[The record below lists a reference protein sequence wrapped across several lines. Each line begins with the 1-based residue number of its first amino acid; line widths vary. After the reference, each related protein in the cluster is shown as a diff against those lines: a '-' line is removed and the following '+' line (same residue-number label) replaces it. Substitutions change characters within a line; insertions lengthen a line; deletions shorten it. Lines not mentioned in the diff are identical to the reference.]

1 MWIRFRW
8 VVCQLDHLCLLP
20 NDAARRR
27 ALNTLPPTL
36 NATYERILQRIN
48 KSNKEVQQ
56 LVQRSLRWL
65 VCSKEPLSSE
75 ALCEAISIET
85 GDTTLDRTAI
95 SDESEILRWCS
106 SLVRR
111 SASGKSLELGHF
123 TVKEFFTTGTD
134 PLDSEYG
141 LYHFSPEIDDAKLA
155 EMCLTYL
162 SFEDFGS
169 GSRESHRFSYKRWET
184 FGFRQY
190 AVRHWAGHA
199 RKNLARP
206 EVMSLAQQLLHPS
219 KPLAFVSWTQDLL
232 WAYHGYRHG
241 IFQSNSEISKYDLA
255 TTTPL
260 HFAAMLALPE
270 SCEWLLRKGCYIDQ
284 ASTYGTP
291 LECALLGEDVMGGWR
306 LAKPSAELM
315 VLRRSTVKLIIESGA
330 NVQKSCLSQHSLI
343 YQALCLRDEDVCAA
357 LLRKRAAIDYYS
369 ALRLA
374 KEGGDSLLA
383 YKILKTIGKD
393 DIRPEDHAILLEA
406 ALKSKELIE
415 HSREILVHGSGD
427 PIAAH
432 TDYMSPFL
440 TAAEYGQISVLKQLF
455 HDHKLSVD
463 TRGRQDRRSA
473 LHLAASNDHID
484 IVRFLQEHGADCTL
498 ADSQGRTPLHASV
511 ESSSGY
517 LCLQLLLD
525 QNVDVDSID
534 RNGLTVWH
542 LAASQGNIH
551 ALGILKGFAAPSKN
565 LYTRLKAHDGR
576 TILHCGA
583 QSGSKETLIFLLNHC
598 DEDAVHSKSSD
609 GSTALHYAMKAYS
622 SNPDDSNGSG
632 LGALEALLTRGAD
645 PMSQDSMGG
654 TALTYL
660 VETWEDYFLDFS
672 DINDDYGD
680 DVAEVAAMITKI
692 VDSTKNKDCLTSVIR
707 DPHLLFLA
715 LVSRKEDLA
724 HKVLK
729 YWPSVDEKAYR
740 VSELSSL
747 EAACYYGGCSRH
759 LLEEALRRS
768 KVDRSGASTKSG
780 LLLCACEGRPYWME
794 ETVKDLLDL
803 GFNPN
808 DCTMEGR
815 TAMMSAAQGGHVAI
829 VELLIYHGA
838 DVAATDNRGWSVIH
852 YACQSGN
859 RRLLYSLKRV
869 ISNWNARITTKF
881 YDGWSYNATA
891 LHLAASLDGYAL
903 EFLLVNDLI
912 SDINSLTHNKETAL
926 RVAAFFGISRN
937 VSLLLDVNADDTI
950 QAWHIESPLHVAI
963 RCGHLEV
970 VNIFIN
976 KGCDLL
982 LQDGKGLTPELLA
995 RKYGRHDI
1003 ANVLKEK
1010 TSARGKNESIRL
1022 DTTFISLTSP

>member
-1 MWIRFRW
+1 M
-8 VVCQLDHLCLLP
+8 
-20 NDAARRR
+20 
-27 ALNTLPPTL
+27 
-36 NATYERILQRIN
+36 
-48 KSNKEVQQ
+48 
-56 LVQRSLRWL
+56 
-65 VCSKEPLSSE
+65 
-75 ALCEAISIET
+75 
-85 GDTTLDRTAI
+85 
-95 SDESEILRWCS
+95 
-106 SLVRR
+106 RR

-123 TVKEFFTTGTD
+123 TVKEFLTTGTD

-141 LYHFSPEIDDAKLA
+141 VYHFSPEIDDAKLA
-155 EMCLTYL
+155 ETCLTYL

-169 GSRESHRFSYKRWET
+169 GSRESHRFSYKRWES
-184 FGFRQY
+184 FKFRQY

-232 WAYHGYRHG
+232 WACHGYGSG
-241 IFQSNSEISKYDLA
+241 IFQSNSQIPKYDLA

-270 SCEWLLRKGCYIDQ
+270 SCEWLLQKGCYVDQ

-291 LECALLGEDVMGGWR
+291 LECALLGEDVLARRR
-306 LAKPSAELM
+306 LAEPSAELM

-330 NVQKSCLSQHSLI
+330 NVQKSCLSQPSFI
-343 YQALCLRDEDVCAA
+343 YVALSLRDEDVCAA
-357 LLRKRAAIDYYS
+357 LLRKRAAIDRKS
-369 ALRLA
+369 AWLLA
-374 KEGGDSLLA
+374 EMDEGSLLA
-383 YKILKTIGKD
+383 YKILKNIGKD
-393 DIRPEDHAILLEA
+393 DIRPEDHATLLEA

-415 HSREILVHGSGD
+415 HSREMLVHRSGD

-484 IVRFLQEHGADCTL
+484 IVRFLQKRGADCTL

-517 LCLQLLLD
+517 LCLQFLLD

-534 RNGLTVWH
+534 RNGLTAWH

-551 ALGILKGFAAPSKN
+551 ALGILKGFAAPKKDF
-565 LYTRLKAHDGR
+565 YTRLKAHDGR

-583 QSGSKETLIFLLNHC
+583 QSVSKETLIFLLNHC
-598 DEDAVHSKSSD
+598 DEDAVHSKSLD

-622 SNPDDSNGSG
+622 LNPDDSNISG

-654 TALTYL
+654 TALSYL
-660 VETWEDYFLDFS
+660 VETWEKYFFNYTDTTRGVR
-672 DINDDYGD
+672 YGLAEI
-680 DVAEVAAMITKI
+680 VAEIAAMINKI
-692 VDSTKNKDCLTSVIR
+692 VDSTKNKDCLTSVCK

-715 LVSRKEDLA
+715 LVFGEEDLA
-724 HKVLK
+724 YKVLRH
-729 YWPSVDEKAYR
+729 WPSVDEKAYR
-740 VSELSSL
+740 ISKLSSL
-747 EAACYYGGCSRH
+747 EAACYYGWCSRQ
-759 LLEEALRRS
+759 LLEEVLRAS
-768 KVDRSGASTKSG
+768 KVDRSAASTKSG
-780 LLLCACEGRPYWME
+780 LLLCACEETPYNMGIRHYNMKR
-794 ETVKDLLDL
+794 TVEDLLDL

-808 DCTMEGR
+808 DCSVEGR
-815 TAMMSAAQGGHVAI
+815 TAMMSAAKGGHVAI

-859 RRLLYSLKRV
+859 GRLLYSLKRV
-869 ISNWNARITTKF
+869 MSNWNARITTKL
-881 YDGWSYNATA
+881 YDEWSYNATA

-903 EFLLVNDLI
+903 EFLLANDLI
-912 SDINSLTHNKETAL
+912 SDINSLTHNNETAL
-926 RVAAFFGISRN
+926 RIAAYFGISRN
-937 VSLLLDVNADDTI
+937 VSLLLDENADDTI
-950 QAWHIESPLHVAI
+950 QAWHTESPLHVAI

-995 RKYGRHDI
+995 RKYGHHDI

-1010 TSARGKNESIRL
+1010 ASARGKNESIRL
-1022 DTTFISLTSP
+1022 DTTFNSLTST

>member
-48 KSNKEVQQ
+48 KSNKEVQR

-95 SDESEILRWCS
+95 SEESEILRWCS

-123 TVKEFFTTGTD
+123 TVKEFLTTGTD

-141 LYHFSPEIDDAKLA
+141 VYHFSPEIDDAKLA
-155 EMCLTYL
+155 ETCLTYL

-169 GSRESHRFSYKRWET
+169 GSRESHRFSYKRWES

-199 RKNLARP
+199 RKNLTRP
-206 EVMSLAQQLLHPS
+206 VIMSLTQQLLHPS
-219 KPLAFVSWTQDLL
+219 KPLAFVSWTQDFL
-232 WAYHGYRHG
+232 WAYYGYRHG
-241 IFQSNSEISKYDLA
+241 IFQNNSQISKYVLA
-255 TTTPL
+255 AASPL

-270 SCEWLLRKGCYIDQ
+270 FCEWLLRKGCYVNQ

-291 LECALLGEDVMGGWR
+291 LECALLGEDVMMRGS
-306 LAKPSAELM
+306 LVEPSAELM
-315 VLRRSTVKLIIESGA
+315 VSRRSTVKLIIESGA
-330 NVQKSCLSQHSLI
+330 DVQKSCLSWPSFI
-343 YQALCLRDEDVCAA
+343 YIALNLRDEVVCAELLHKGAVIDCKSA
-357 LLRKRAAIDYYS
+357 LL
-369 ALRLA
+369 LA
-374 KEGGDSLLA
+374 EDDGASLLA
-383 YKILKTIGKD
+383 HEILKNIGED
-393 DIRPEDHAILLEA
+393 DVRPEDRATLLEA
-406 ALKSKELIE
+406 GLRSNELIKY
-415 HSREILVHGSGD
+415 SREMLVQRPGD

-432 TDYMSPFL
+432 TDYMSLFL
-440 TAAEYGQISVLKQLF
+440 TAAEYGQLSVLKQIF

-463 TRGRQDRRSA
+463 TRGRHDQRSA
-473 LHLAASNDHID
+473 LHLAASNDRID
-484 IVRFLQEHGADCTL
+484 IVRFLQEHGADCNL

-525 QNVDVDSID
+525 QNVDIDSID
-534 RNGLTVWH
+534 RNGLTAWH

-551 ALGILKGFAAPSKN
+551 ALGILKGFVAPKKEF
-565 LYTRLKAHDGR
+565 YTCSKAHDGR

-583 QSGSKETLIFLLNHC
+583 QSGSTETLIFLLNHC
-598 DEDAVHSKSSD
+598 DEDAVHSKSLD

-622 SNPDDSNGSG
+622 LNPDDSNISG

-654 TALTYL
+654 TALTCL
-660 VETWEDYFLDFS
+660 VESWEKNFLEFTDIS
-672 DINDDYGD
+672 DDNGY
-680 DVAEVAAMITKI
+680 DVAEIAAMITKI
-692 VDSTKNKDCLTSVIR
+692 VDSTKNKDCLTSVFK
-707 DPHLLFLA
+707 DPHILFLA
-715 LVSRKEDLA
+715 LVSREEDLA

-729 YWPSVDEKAYR
+729 YCPSVDEKAYR
-740 VSELSSL
+740 VSKLSSL
-747 EAACYYGGCSRH
+747 EAACYYGGCSRN
-759 LLEEALRRS
+759 LLEEVLRRS

-780 LLLCACEGRPYWME
+780 LLLCACEGRSYWME

-815 TAMMSAAQGGHVAI
+815 TAMMSAAKGGHVAI

-869 ISNWNARITTKF
+869 ISNWNARITIKF
-881 YDGWSYNATA
+881 QDEWTYNATA

-903 EFLLVNDLI
+903 EFLLANDLI
-912 SDINSLTHNKETAL
+912 SDINSLAHNNETAL
-926 RVAAFFGISRN
+926 WIAAYFGISRN
-937 VSLLLDVNADDTI
+937 VHLLLDENADDTI
-950 QAWHIESPLHVAI
+950 QAWHQESPLHVAI
-963 RCGHLEV
+963 RCGCLEV
-970 VNIFIN
+970 VYIFIN

-982 LQDGKGLTPELLA
+982 LQDDGGLTPELLA
-995 RKYGRHDI
+995 RKYGHHDI

-1022 DTTFISLTSP
+1022 DTTFNPLTSP

>member
-1 MWIRFRW
+1 M
-8 VVCQLDHLCLLP
+8 P

-65 VCSKEPLSSE
+65 VCSKEALSSK

-85 GDTTLDRTAI
+85 GDTALDRTAI

-123 TVKEFFTTGTD
+123 TVKEFLTTGTD

-141 LYHFSPEIDDAKLA
+141 VYHFSPEIDDAKLA
-155 EMCLTYL
+155 ETCLTYL

-169 GSRESHRFSYKRWET
+169 GSRESHRFSYKRWKS

-190 AVRHWAGHA
+190 AVRHWAEHA

-232 WAYHGYRHG
+232 WSCHGYWHG
-241 IFQSNSEISKYDLA
+241 IFQNNSQISKYVLA
-255 TTTPL
+255 AASPL

-270 SCEWLLRKGCYIDQ
+270 SCEWLLQKGCYVNQ

-291 LECALLGEDVMGGWR
+291 LECALLGQDVMGGNR
-306 LAKPSAELM
+306 MAKPSAELM
-315 VLRRSTVKLIIESGA
+315 VSHRSTVKLFIESGA
-330 NVQKSCLSQHSLI
+330 DVQTSCLSWPSFI
-343 YQALCLRDEDVCAA
+343 FIALNLRDEVVCAELLHKGAVIDCKSA
-357 LLRKRAAIDYYS
+357 LL
-369 ALRLA
+369 LA
-374 KEGGDSLLA
+374 EDDGASLA
-383 YKILKTIGKD
+383 HEILKNIGKA
-393 DIRPEDHAILLEA
+393 DIRPEDRAILLEA
-406 ALKSKELIE
+406 GLRSNELIKD
-415 HSREILVHGSGD
+415 SREMLVQRSGD

-432 TDYMSPFL
+432 TDYMSLFL
-440 TAAEYGQISVLKQLF
+440 TAAEYGQLSVLKQIF

-463 TRGRQDRRSA
+463 TRGRQDQRSA
-473 LHLAASNDHID
+473 LHLAASNDRID
-484 IVRFLQEHGADCTL
+484 IVRFLQEHRADCNL

-511 ESSSGY
+511 ESSDSY
-517 LCLQLLLD
+517 LCLQFLLD
-525 QNVDVDSID
+525 QNVDVNSTD
-534 RNGLTVWH
+534 RNGLTAWH
-542 LAASQGNIH
+542 LAASQGNIN
-551 ALGILKGFAAPSKN
+551 ALGILKGFAAPKKEF
-565 LYTRLKAHDGR
+565 YTCLKAHDGR

-609 GSTALHYAMKAYS
+609 GSTALHYAMKAYI
-622 SNPDDSNGSG
+622 SNPDDSNSSG
-632 LGALEALLTRGAD
+632 LSALEALLTRGAD

-660 VETWEDYFLDFS
+660 VETWEKYLLNRTDNSRGGGY
-672 DINDDYGD
+672 Y
-680 DVAEVAAMITKI
+680 VAGIAAMITKI
-692 VDSTKNKDCLTSVIR
+692 VDSTKNKDCLTSVFK

-715 LVSRKEDLA
+715 LVCREEDLA

-729 YWPSVDEKAYR
+729 YCPSVDEKAYR
-740 VSELSSL
+740 VSKLSPL

-759 LLEEALRRS
+759 LLEEVLRRS
-768 KVDRSGASTKSG
+768 KVDRSAASTKSG
-780 LLLCACEGRPYWME
+780 LLLCACEGIPYWMK
-794 ETVKDLLDL
+794 ETVKHLLDL

-808 DCTMEGR
+808 DCTMDGR
-815 TAMMSAAQGGHVAI
+815 TAMMSAADGGHVAI
-829 VELLIYHGA
+829 VELLIHHGA
-838 DVAATDNRGWSVIH
+838 DVAATDSHGWSVIH
-852 YACQSGN
+852 YACESGN
-859 RRLLYSLKRV
+859 ETLLYSLKKA
-869 ISNWNARITTKF
+869 ISNWNARITIKINAQ
-881 YDGWSYNATA
+881 WSHNATA
-891 LHLAASLDGYAL
+891 LHSAAALDGYTL
-903 EFLLVNDLI
+903 EFLLENDLI

-926 RVAAFFGISRN
+926 WIAAFFGISRN

-950 QAWHIESPLHVAI
+950 QAWHTESPLHVAI

-995 RKYGRHDI
+995 RKYGHHDI

-1022 DTTFISLTSP
+1022 DTTFNSLTNPQS